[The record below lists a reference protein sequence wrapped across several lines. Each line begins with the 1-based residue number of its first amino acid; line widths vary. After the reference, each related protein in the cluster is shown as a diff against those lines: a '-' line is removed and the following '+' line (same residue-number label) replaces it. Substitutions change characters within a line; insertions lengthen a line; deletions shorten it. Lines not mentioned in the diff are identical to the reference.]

1 MGLVLVHEGG
11 IFMNIS
17 KTMIFESR
25 LRYVKAIIVKIIL
38 ALIAAK
44 LFTYQDTF
52 LGTVFLTYFSF
63 SIFYFSLRIAKNY
76 LIAVILL
83 LGICIAI
90 MLTNEYFQNG
100 YSIEVSNSFFMVFA
114 LIPFIYDLFI
124 ILWITIK
131 KIKLSQ
137 S

>member
-1 MGLVLVHEGG
+1 
-11 IFMNIS
+11 MNIS
-17 KTMIFESR
+17 KALIFENR
-25 LRYVKAIIVKIIL
+25 AQYLKAIIIKIFL
-38 ALIAAK
+38 SLLVAK

-52 LGTVFLTYFSF
+52 LGTVFLNYFAF
-63 SIFYFSLRIAKNY
+63 SMFCFSLRIAKNY

-90 MLTNEYFQNG
+90 ILTNEYLHNE
-100 YSIEVSNSFFMVFA
+100 YSVEASNLFFTVFA
-114 LIPFIYDLFI
+114 LFPFMYDLFI
-124 ILWITIK
+124 ILWVTIK

>member
-1 MGLVLVHEGG
+1 
-11 IFMNIS
+11 MNIA

-25 LRYVKAIIVKIIL
+25 SQHVKAIIVKIIL
-38 ALIAAK
+38 TLIAAK

-52 LGTVFLTYFSF
+52 LGTVFLNYFAF

-90 MLTNEYFQNG
+90 LLTNEYLHNEF
-100 YSIEVSNSFFMVFA
+100 SVEASNLFFMVFA
-114 LIPFIYDLFI
+114 LFPFMYDLFI
-124 ILWITIK
+124 ILWVTIK

-137 S
+137 SYTG